1 MCFKGYLVL
10 GLCTF
15 FFLLSLPYCTQGGIY
30 LFLLMDDAVMGNNV
44 LIIAFVEIIL
54 VAWFFGFDRFLKCAQ
69 DMGMKFSKAK
79 QLYFQVSLK
88 FICPLALV
96 LMWFFYLFDGTDGV
110 TTYTFLSK
118 DNVTNTDANRNCFEI
133 TSKVHPNMIKV
144 WKCTYSMKDME
155 FLHKL
160 IQYFIVSFIFV
171 VAGVKVFQ
179 HFKAG
184 KSWKELWKELFQP
197 TPKWNPADGNLR
209 AKPKKRQSIFH
220 RH

>member
-1 MCFKGYLVL
+1 M
-10 GLCTF
+10 
-15 FFLLSLPYCTQGGIY
+15 
-30 LFLLMDDAVMGNNV
+30 ANNV
-44 LIIAFVEIIL
+44 LIIAFIEIIL
-54 VAWFFGFDRFLKCAQ
+54 VAWVFGINNFLGCAQ
-69 DMGMKFSKAK
+69 EMGMIFSKAK

-96 LMWFFYLFDGTDGV
+96 VLWFQNLFFRDGPGV
-110 TTYTFLSK
+110 TTYTFLSEG
-118 DNVTNTDANRNCFEI
+118 NVTDTDANRNCFEI

>member
-1 MCFKGYLVL
+1 MQ
-10 GLCTF
+10 
-15 FFLLSLPYCTQGGIY
+15 FFLYYKHFFCN
-30 LFLLMDDAVMGNNV
+30 FLN
-44 LIIAFVEIIL
+44 E
-54 VAWFFGFDRFLKCAQ
+54 K
-69 DMGMKFSKAK
+69 
-79 QLYFQVSLK
+79 
-88 FICPLALV
+88 
-96 LMWFFYLFDGTDGV
+96 FYLFTHA
-110 TTYTFLSK
+110 TL
-118 DNVTNTDANRNCFEI
+118 
-133 TSKVHPNMIKV
+133 IKV